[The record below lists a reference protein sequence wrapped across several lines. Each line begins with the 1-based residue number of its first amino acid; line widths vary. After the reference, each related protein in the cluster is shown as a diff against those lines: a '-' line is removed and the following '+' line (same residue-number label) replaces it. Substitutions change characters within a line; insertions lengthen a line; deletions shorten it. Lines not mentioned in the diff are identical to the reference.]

1 MTVDLVI
8 EDEAWDESA
17 VERIAEAACFAT
29 LEELGLEPGQFAVS
43 LLAAGDDRI
52 AELNAAFRGKPTP
65 TNVLSWP
72 AEDRAAASPGE
83 MPHLPPPHPVGP
95 PLEIGDIALAHGV
108 ITREAVAAG
117 VSFDDHLVHL
127 IVHGVLHLLGFDH
140 ATDADGDLMEGIET
154 RVLARLGIADP
165 Y

>member
-1 MTVDLVI
+1 MTVEIMV
-8 EDEAWDESA
+8 EDPAWDGA
-17 VERIAEAACFAT
+17 GLPDIAARAAAAT
-29 LEELGLEPGQFAVS
+29 LDDLGLDPGQFVVGV
-43 LLAAGDDRI
+43 LAAGDDRI
-52 AELNAAFRGKPTP
+52 ADLNAAFRGKPTA

-83 MPHLPPPHPVGP
+83 MPHLPPPQPVGP
-95 PLEIGDIALAHGV
+95 PLELGDIALALGV
-108 ITREAVAAG
+108 IAREAEGAG
-117 VSFDDHLVHL
+117 VSFDAHLTHL

-140 ATDADGDLMEGIET
+140 ETDADGDLMEGIET